1 VTPLN
6 FVCKCRAA
14 PPPRQRPTASG
25 EISIEQTFGR
35 AQFCAFFCSCD
46 RNTDELRV
54 FITRRRLFFRRAC
67 ARRRPSSIRF
77 RSREGVRR
85 NGFTKPKFFYG
96 KPAEKA
102 LRPALE
108 GAKRT
113 NRRQAIRSG
122 GTREAVRALAWHP
135 RRGDFRRRSR
145 PRAPRATEFSHARTP
160 EAAALRF
167 RDVA

>member
-1 VTPLN
+1 
-6 FVCKCRAA
+6 VCKCRAA
-14 PPPRQRPTASG
+14 PPPRQRPTVSG

-46 RNTDELRV
+46 RNTDELWV
-54 FITRRRLFFRRAC
+54 FITRRRLFFRRAR
-67 ARRRPSSIRF
+67 ARRRPSSTRF

-122 GTREAVRALAWHP
+122 GTRGGRSRARVASAA
-135 RRGDFRRRSR
+135 GDFRRRSR
-145 PRAPRATEFSHARTP
+145 PRAPRATEFSHPRTP
-160 EAAALRF
+160 EAAALRC

>member
-14 PPPRQRPTASG
+14 PPPRQRPTVSG

-35 AQFCAFFCSCD
+35 AQSCAFFCSCD
-46 RNTDELRV
+46 RNTDELWVLSRGVVCSFVARV
-54 FITRRRLFFRRAC
+54 LEEDRHRHAFAVARAC
-67 ARRRPSSIRF
+67 AGTDSPSQNFFTANRP
-77 RSREGVRR
+77 
-85 NGFTKPKFFYG
+85 
-96 KPAEKA
+96 
-102 LRPALE
+102 
-108 GAKRT
+108 KR
-113 NRRQAIRSG
+113 RSG
-122 GTREAVRALAWHP
+122 RRWRAQNARIGARRFAPAARAEAVRALAWHP